1 MNQIAETA
9 FQKFELKPCWKN
21 MNQTKGS
28 SWHVQTKIWKK
39 KHDLKLTFTEIMGE
53 MELILSYPQDAR
65 KHQVITF
72 VEALQNASL
81 GPLLVSVRGN
91 MYIYIY
97 KRM

>member
-1 MNQIAETA
+1 MTCSNQN
-9 FQKFELKPCWKN
+9 L
-21 MNQTKGS
+21 
-28 SWHVQTKIWKK
+28 KK

-81 GPLLVSVRGN
+81 GPLLVSVGGICI
-91 MYIYIY
+91 YIYICRY
-97 KRM
+97 MYTYGTPPIYLFCIVTGLMCVVGGMK